1 MYWRSY
7 QIRLPI
13 IETID
18 IREKNTVFIG
28 KEVDSMNWKLV
39 ASILSVVSL
48 AVSAAGN
55 YADGKKRNEEIKD
68 AVRKEFDRREK
79 EES

>member
-1 MYWRSY
+1 
-7 QIRLPI
+7 
-13 IETID
+13 
-18 IREKNTVFIG
+18 
-28 KEVDSMNWKLV
+28 MNWKLV

-55 YADGKKRNEEIKD
+55 YVDGKKRNEEIKD

-79 EES
+79 GES